1 MNDNAFEGRSHD
13 ETRAWI
19 AYYEAQA
26 RLFSELAHGSSS
38 PDQVRTFR
46 EQENRWREKARAL
59 QPIAAE

>member
-1 MNDNAFEGRSHD
+1 MTHKSRAQMDD

-19 AYYEAQA
+19 AYYNAQA
-26 RLFSELAHGSSS
+26 RLFAELAAGTSSVE
-38 PDQVRTFR
+38 QVRSFR